1 MKQPEYLYESIKKV
15 SSSKKL
21 KHILESRIKITES
34 YKNIEDNIDP
44 IKTENDFISYLL
56 SRFPSTYPVS
66 HQIISMLKEF
76 DIKSLI
82 DIGAGP
88 ATCTYA
94 SLEIFKNL
102 SNITLVERNPFFLD
116 FSKTVLRENFKSLNF
131 NFVREDLTRF
141 KYDDFYDVGI
151 MSYVI
156 NELDDN
162 KKEETL
168 KKIWSKI
175 NDFLI
180 IIEPGTKKGFEN
192 IRKTRELLI
201 KEKGYIYAPCTH
213 NLACPIKDDDWCHF
227 YKRVER
233 TKEQMYLKSATESY
247 EDEKFAYLI
256 VSKKELTQLANFKS
270 NEDEDENSNNKK
282 SRIIRFPR
290 ILKGHVSFEI
300 CNESGINKLTVS
312 AKNKNYKSSK
322 KLSWGDLI
330 END

>member
-102 SNITLVERNPFFLD
+102 S
-116 FSKTVLRENFKSLNF
+116 
-131 NFVREDLTRF
+131 
-141 KYDDFYDVGI
+141 
-151 MSYVI
+151 
-156 NELDDN
+156 
-162 KKEETL
+162 KEEVCIERYFKLLFDFKL
-168 KKIWSKI
+168 KI
-175 NDFLI
+175 
-180 IIEPGTKKGFEN
+180 
-192 IRKTRELLI
+192 
-201 KEKGYIYAPCTH
+201 
-213 NLACPIKDDDWCHF
+213 
-227 YKRVER
+227 
-233 TKEQMYLKSATESY
+233 M
-247 EDEKFAYLI
+247 
-256 VSKKELTQLANFKS
+256 LTN
-270 NEDEDENSNNKK
+270 
-282 SRIIRFPR
+282 
-290 ILKGHVSFEI
+290 V
-300 CNESGINKLTVS
+300 V
-312 AKNKNYKSSK
+312 
-322 KLSWGDLI
+322 LSI
-330 END
+330 